1 MKNPI
6 IDKSLSLETL
16 GMHYILLLT
25 AKEKGSTTFTR
36 KDIESTMLLK
46 IGLDQK
52 HDIQLTKLAKANYIR
67 MENTDYGLLITLL

>member
-36 KDIESTMLLK
+36 KDIERTMLLK
-46 IGLDQK
+46 L
-52 HDIQLTKLAKANYIR
+52 
-67 MENTDYGLLITLL
+67 